1 MAMNIKVPAV
11 PISAST
17 STASGALL
25 PAGSALRYVRV
36 VNNSATSGCYING
49 GGSGVTATSANIA
62 LAPFESRVFERDPTT
77 DTHVAALLISGT
89 AIISCSL
96 VSGED

>member
-1 MAMNIKVPAV
+1 MAMNIKVPAT

-17 STASGALL
+17 TTARGALL
-25 PAGSALRYVRV
+25 PAGSACRFVRV
-36 VNNSATSGCYING
+36 VNNSATSGVYVNAG
-49 GGSGVTATSANIA
+49 DVTVTATNANIA
-62 LAPFESRVFERDPTT
+62 LAPFESRVFERDPVT

-96 VSGED
+96 VSGEG

>member
-1 MAMNIKVPAV
+1 MAMNIKAPAT

-17 STASGALL
+17 TSANGALL
-25 PAGSALRYVRV
+25 PAGSSCRFVRV
-36 VNNSATSGCYING
+36 VNNSATSGVYVNG
-49 GGSGVTATSANIA
+49 GGSGVTATNANIC
-62 LAPFESRVFERDPTT
+62 LAPFESRVFERDPIN

-89 AIISCSL
+89 GIVSCSL